1 MALKCR
7 ACRECNGIACR
18 GEIPG
23 VGGKGTGSSF
33 IHNVEALARIRINMD
48 VCAEPSEISTEA
60 ELLGM
65 KLSMPVFAAPCAG
78 IQNNYGDGI
87 RGFTGDGIDPVNL
100 FQKPAQ
106 AVNDHHGHGIVT
118 IKPWVQEGIEERIH
132 LLERLSFEAAAM
144 DIDAAGLPLLRAGK
158 TPVETKTAESLKK
171 VKQALGGKPFIVK
184 GIMTVHA
191 AETAIED
198 GRSAAG
204 DCGCSERKDHD
215 SG

>member
-78 IQNNYGDGI
+78 IQNNYGYDISEYDYSCQLLDACESLGI

-118 IKPWVQEGIEERIH
+118 YRRGRTAFIESREDPGGNQDCCIPQEGEAGIRRKAIH
-132 LLERLSFEAAAM
+132 RE
-144 DIDAAGLPLLRAGK
+144 
-158 TPVETKTAESLKK
+158 
-171 VKQALGGKPFIVK
+171 GG
-184 GIMTVHA
+184 H
-191 AETAIED
+191 D
-198 GRSAAG
+198 GACGRNCHRSG
-204 DCGCSERKDHD
+204 G
-215 SG
+215 

>member
-65 KLSMPVFAAPCAG
+65 KLSMPVFAAPEMTSANM
-78 IQNNYGDGI
+78 IIPASFLMPARASASEASPVMELI
-87 RGFTGDGIDPVNL
+87 RSICFRSLPRPSMTIMAMASSRSSHGFRKGLKNGFICWRDYPL
-100 FQKPAQ
+100 KQL
-106 AVNDHHGHGIVT
+106 
-118 IKPWVQEGIEERIH
+118 PWISMR
-132 LLERLSFEAAAM
+132 
-144 DIDAAGLPLLRAGK
+144 P
-158 TPVETKTAESLKK
+158 
-171 VKQALGGKPFIVK
+171 
-184 GIMTVHA
+184 
-191 AETAIED
+191 
-198 GRSAAG
+198 
-204 DCGCSERKDHD
+204 D
-215 SG
+215 SRY

>member
-78 IQNNYGDGI
+78 IQNNYGDDISEYDYSCQLLDACESLGI
-87 RGFTGDGIDPVNL
+87 RGFTVMELIRSICFRSLPR
-100 FQKPAQ
+100 PSMTIMAM
-106 AVNDHHGHGIVT
+106 ASSRSSHGFRKGLKNGFICWRDYPL
-118 IKPWVQEGIEERIH
+118 KQLPWISMR
-132 LLERLSFEAAAM
+132 
-144 DIDAAGLPLLRAGK
+144 P
-158 TPVETKTAESLKK
+158 
-171 VKQALGGKPFIVK
+171 
-184 GIMTVHA
+184 
-191 AETAIED
+191 
-198 GRSAAG
+198 
-204 DCGCSERKDHD
+204 D
-215 SG
+215 SRY